1 MKEHGSSSYFLLHV
15 SQTLLCNPHHVHIIR
30 RIKLRNMRQAK
41 HVAHTDV
48 CTENIKK
55 EKDHFG
61 HPGID
66 RDLCA

>member
-1 MKEHGSSSYFLLHV
+1 
-15 SQTLLCNPHHVHIIR
+15 
-30 RIKLRNMRQAK
+30 MRQAK